1 MFGNFKHKREFYV
14 PKGARQF
21 RDRNS
26 SAVVYA
32 YESEKPDGGKRYH
45 LIAFHGRAQ
54 KPDFNY
60 WYSSAEKRQ
69 AKAEGHFKA
78 WQANEA
84 QKRERAA
91 KAKAGAAMH
100 DVKVGDVFRCSW
112 GYDQTNI
119 DYYQCVKLI
128 GKTMMEVRQIA
139 CEREALQ
146 CYDQYKVVP
155 AQNVFIGKAE
165 RKKIQVWNGNPYF
178 SAYSFASA
186 YRMDPVAKIGNKAV
200 YEASHETKYA

>member
-1 MFGNFKHKREFYV
+1 MFSRFKHKREFYV

-32 YESEKPDGGKRYH
+32 YEKEAANGKVRYY
-45 LIAFHGRAQ
+45 LIGFHGRAQ
-54 KPDFNY
+54 KPDFSY
-60 WYSSAEKRQ
+60 WYASAEQREK
-69 AKAEGHFKA
+69 KARAHFEA

-84 QKRERAA
+84 AKRERAA
-91 KAKAGAAMH
+91 KAKAGVAAH
-100 DVKVGDVFRCSW
+100 DVKVGDVFRASW

-119 DYYQCVKLI
+119 DYFECTKLI

-139 CEREALQ
+139 CEREDAG
-146 CYDQYKVVP
+146 CFDQYKVVP
-155 AQNVFIGKAE
+155 ALGQYIGEPE
-165 RKKIQVWNGNPYF
+165 RKKIQVWKGSPYF
-178 SAYSFASA
+178 SFASFANA
-186 YRMDPVAKIGNKAV
+186 YRMDPIAKIGNKPV